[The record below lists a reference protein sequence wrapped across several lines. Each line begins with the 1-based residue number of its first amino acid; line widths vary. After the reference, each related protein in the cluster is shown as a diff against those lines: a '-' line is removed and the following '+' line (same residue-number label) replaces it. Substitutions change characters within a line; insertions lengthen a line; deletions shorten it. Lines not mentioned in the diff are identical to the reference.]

1 MDNKRLGKA
10 LDIMRLA
17 EEAAARPGGISLVQI
32 VDTFGVTLRTAQR
45 MSRALE
51 EAFPMVQ
58 TRTDKERRKWWQLPD
73 SRLLHLQ
80 GIRDSELSALEMGIR
95 RAEREGAATEV
106 AALTSLRNRLLGTM
120 PPTFARRAEVDAEA
134 VLEARGHA
142 CRPGPRAQYSAL
154 VLGAIDNALKGP
166 FMLQIDYAGAQDAA
180 PRSRAV
186 EPYGVLFGMRGYLI
200 AREIDN
206 GGKYRHF
213 RLDRISR
220 ASLLQDSFVRDPGFD
235 LGKHAAQAFGS
246 FHSETEYGPVEW
258 RFTPRSRRCRAD
270 LHLSPRPAGSRR
282 GRWQSVR
289 QVQRRGLAG
298 DGVAPLSMGCCGRG
312 DRAAR
317 TAHSRRGPPSQR
329 FSRPALTGEPAS
341 SCSRRQTLGCKI
353 QVSITYEGRL

>member
-17 EEAAARPGGISLVQI
+17 EEAAARPDGVSLVQI
-32 VDTFGVTLRTAQR
+32 VDIFGVTLRTAQR

-58 TRTDKERRKWWQLPD
+58 TRTDKDRRKWWQLPD

-95 RAEREGAATEV
+95 RADLDGAATEV
-106 AALTSLRNRLLGTM
+106 AALTSLRNRLLATM

-142 CRPGPRAQYSAL
+142 CRPGPRAQYSAH
-154 VLGAIDNALKGP
+154 VLSAIDNALKGP
-166 FMLQIDYAGAQDAA
+166 FTLQIDYAGAQDAA

-186 EPYGVLFGMRGYLI
+186 EPYGVLFGMRGYLV
-200 AREIDN
+200 AREIGN
-206 GGKYRHF
+206 GRKCRHF

-220 ASLLQDSFVRDPGFD
+220 VSLLQDSFVRDPDFD

-246 FHSETEYGPVEW
+246 FHSEAEYGPVEW
-258 RFTPRSRRCRAD
+258 RFAPSA
-270 LHLSPRPAGSRR
+270 A
-282 GRWQSVR
+282 
-289 QVQRRGLAG
+289 
-298 DGVAPLSMGCCGRG
+298 GVARTFVFHPDQQFQDEADGSLTVRFTAGGWLEMAWHLYQWG
-312 DRAAR
+312 DVVVVVA
-317 TAHSRRGPPSQR
+317 P
-329 FSRPALTGEPAS
+329 PALRIFVEAH
-341 SCSRRQTLGCKI
+341 RRSDFPSLP
-353 QVSITYEGRL
+353 